1 MLWND
6 IVPVWYYCLPVCS
19 DGHKSY
25 LYQLCGRVSDVSAV
39 CPAAKKTEGIPV
51 YSSTWNRIFLLGIAR
66 IWYMQQQSYTIETIL
81 KEQETSLL

>member
-25 LYQLCGRVSDVSAV
+25 PYQFCGRVSDVSAV

-51 YSSTWNRIFLLGIAR
+51 YSSTWNSLSAGYSNTKRV
-66 IWYMQQQSYTIETIL
+66 IEYYL
-81 KEQETSLL
+81 FSEK

>member
-25 LYQLCGRVSDVSAV
+25 PYQLCGRVSDVSAV
-39 CPAAKKTEGIPV
+39 CPAAKETEGIPV
-51 YSSTWNRIFLLGIAR
+51 YSSTLNGIFSAGNCKNLVYAAAKL
-66 IWYMQQQSYTIETIL
+66 YH
-81 KEQETSLL
+81 

>member
-25 LYQLCGRVSDVSAV
+25 PYQLCGR
-39 CPAAKKTEGIPV
+39 CQM
-51 YSSTWNRIFLLGIAR
+51 YLLYALRQENGG
-66 IWYMQQQSYTIETIL
+66 YTGLQQYLE
-81 KEQETSLL
+81 